1 MPEAFR
7 PLVMLIADAIREH
20 QYVTLFLVIAIEEAG
35 VPLPAP
41 GDLVIAFY
49 GWRASGDP
57 VAIANVVLTC
67 ALASATGTLAPYF
80 LARRFG
86 ATVATRLA
94 RWLDIET
101 RRIDQLE
108 ERVVRYGTVGVF
120 VGRLIPGLRVAVSLV
135 AGTAGVPPLR
145 FAAGVFVAAVIYWTG
160 WVLLGVFVG
169 PHVADVLSPA
179 YLRVIVIAIP
189 AIVIVTFGARMLIAA
204 RRRAKATR

>member
-1 MPEAFR
+1 VREF
-7 PLVMLIADAIREH
+7 LTGIARALLAAVTAH
-20 QYVTLFLVIAIEEAG
+20 QYVTLFLAISVEEAG
-35 VPLPAP
+35 VPLPVP
-41 GDLVIAFY
+41 GDLLIAYF
-49 GWRASGDP
+49 GWRAGRDP
-57 VAIANVVLTC
+57 IEVAQVILTC
-67 ALASATGTLAPYF
+67 ALASTAGTQAPYW
-80 LARRFG
+80 LARQFGHRVAERF
-86 ATVATRLA
+86 AY
-94 RWLDIET
+94 WLDIDA
-101 RRIDQLE
+101 RAIDSVLKRV
-108 ERVVRYGTVGVF
+108 ERNGFIGVL
-120 VGRLIPGLRVAVSLV
+120 VARLIPGLRVAVSLV

>member
-20 QYVTLFLVIAIEEAG
+20 QYVTLFAVIAIEEAG

-41 GDLVIAFY
+41 GDLIIAFY

-57 VAIANVVLTC
+57 VAIATVVITC

-80 LARRFG
+80 IAQRFG
-86 ATVATRLA
+86 ETVAQRIA
-94 RWLDIET
+94 GWLDINM

-108 ERVVRYGTVGVF
+108 ERVVEYGTAGVL

-135 AGTAGVPPLR
+135 AGTARLPLR
-145 FAAGVFVAAVIYWTG
+145 KFTPGVFVAAAIYWTG
-160 WVLLGVFVG
+160 
-169 PHVADVLSPA
+169 
-179 YLRVIVIAIP
+179 
-189 AIVIVTFGARMLIAA
+189 
-204 RRRAKATR
+204 